1 MGEAAPRVKMSPE
14 EYLAFER
21 ASDEKH
27 EYVDGEIFAMAGG
40 TYEHSLLCSNV
51 TYELR
56 HALIDRPCDVLG
68 SDMKIKVATT
78 NRFFYPD
85 TSVVC
90 GNPIF
95 GDVARD
101 SVLNPKLIVEVL
113 SDSSE
118 RYDRGE
124 KFAHYRRVESLQEYV
139 LVSQKEPLVEH
150 YSRQA
155 DGVWLYRAL
164 GPGERLVLPSVGCA
178 IAVDR
183 IYLKVFPPSSDAGQL

>member
-27 EYVDGEIFAMAGG
+27 EYVDGEIFAISGG

-51 TYELR
+51 AYELR

-85 TSVVC
+85 ASVVC
-90 GNPIF
+90 GDPIF
-95 GDVARD
+95 GDEVRD

-124 KFAHYRRVESLQEYV
+124 KFAHDRRVESLQEYV

-164 GPGERLVLPSVGCA
+164 GRGERLVLPSVGCA
-178 IAVDR
+178 LAVDR